1 MSIVI
6 NADLEY
12 LKSKLNIPEARMAT
26 YQAKTV
32 DEILKAEAA
41 AGNQEAIKLAADMFT
56 NVSQLI
62 ELFQLADLQNKI
74 VIMQQMNSSQ
84 LEKLVT
90 MLEQDDLLQGL
101 HYFTQDNLLD
111 LLKEIPKEELLK
123 TVFELFS
130 QTQIIEY
137 LPEKELDGLLTNID
151 LDKGLLL
158 QNLKFIPDMYL
169 QQILESVT
177 GEEAQGSSSEL
188 ILQISQ
194 LGDQDYKNALM
205 NFQPAQKKDLTY
217 ALVNQENKL
226 FEKFSTDSYTYMIN
240 RERDK
245 NELIKAM
252 HVIKPEHLHNMI
264 NELPQDLLS
273 VVTTQIDTEKFA
285 DALIHQFPDLLAQFV
300 AWGYK

>member
-6 NADLEY
+6 NTDLEY
-12 LKSKLNIPEARMAT
+12 LKSKLNIPEVRMAT

-62 ELFQLADLQNKI
+62 ELFQLADPQNKL

-84 LEKLVT
+84 LEKLVP

-264 NELPQDLLS
+264 NE
-273 VVTTQIDTEKFA
+273 
-285 DALIHQFPDLLAQFV
+285 
-300 AWGYK
+300 

>member
-6 NADLEY
+6 NTDLEY

-62 ELFQLADLQNKI
+62 ELFQLADPQNKL
-74 VIMQQMNSSQ
+74 VIMQQMNSAQ
-84 LEKLVT
+84 LEKLVP

-285 DALIHQFPDLLAQFV
+285 DALIHQFPELLAQFV
-300 AWGYK
+300 AGG

>member
-12 LKSKLNIPEARMAT
+12 LKSKLNIPESRMAT

-62 ELFQLADLQNKI
+62 ELFQLADPQNKL
-74 VIMQQMNSSQ
+74 VIMQQMDSSK
-84 LEKLVT
+84 LEKLVP

-123 TVFELFS
+123 TVFELIS

-137 LPEKELDGLLTNID
+137 MPEKELDGLLTNID

-158 QNLKFIPDMYL
+158 QNLRFIPDMYL

-177 GEEAQGSSSEL
+177 GEEAQGSSSQL

-285 DALIHQFPDLLAQFV
+285 DALIHQFPELLAQFV
-300 AWGYK
+300 AGG

>member
-6 NADLEY
+6 NTDLEY

-62 ELFQLADLQNKI
+62 ELFQLADPQNKL

-84 LEKLVT
+84 LEKLVP

-205 NFQPAQKKDLTY
+205 NFQPTQKKDLTY

-285 DALIHQFPDLLAQFV
+285 DALIYQFPELLAQFV
-300 AWGYK
+300 AGG

>member
-6 NADLEY
+6 NTDLEY

-62 ELFQLADLQNKI
+62 ELFQLADPQNKL
-74 VIMQQMNSSQ
+74 VIMQQMNSAQ
-84 LEKLVT
+84 LEKLVP

-205 NFQPAQKKDLTY
+205 NFQPTQKKDLTY

-285 DALIHQFPDLLAQFV
+285 DALIHQFPELLAQFV
-300 AWGYK
+300 AGG

>member
-6 NADLEY
+6 NTDLEY

-62 ELFQLADLQNKI
+62 ELFQLADPQNKL

-84 LEKLVT
+84 LEKLVP

-205 NFQPAQKKDLTY
+205 NFQPTQKKDLTY

-285 DALIHQFPDLLAQFV
+285 DALIHQFPELLAQFV
-300 AWGYK
+300 AGG

>member
-12 LKSKLNIPEARMAT
+12 LKRKLNIPESRMAT

-62 ELFQLADLQNKI
+62 ELFQLADPQNKL
-74 VIMQQMNSSQ
+74 VIMQQMDSSQ
-84 LEKLVT
+84 LEKLVP

-158 QNLKFIPDMYL
+158 QN
-169 QQILESVT
+169 
-177 GEEAQGSSSEL
+177 
-188 ILQISQ
+188 
-194 LGDQDYKNALM
+194 
-205 NFQPAQKKDLTY
+205 
-217 ALVNQENKL
+217 
-226 FEKFSTDSYTYMIN
+226 
-240 RERDK
+240 
-245 NELIKAM
+245 
-252 HVIKPEHLHNMI
+252 
-264 NELPQDLLS
+264 
-273 VVTTQIDTEKFA
+273 
-285 DALIHQFPDLLAQFV
+285 
-300 AWGYK
+300 

>member
-6 NADLEY
+6 NTDLEY
-12 LKSKLNIPEARMAT
+12 LKRKLNIPETRMET

-41 AGNQEAIKLAADMFT
+41 AGNQEAVKLAADMCT
-56 NVSQLI
+56 DVNQLI
-62 ELFQLADLQNKI
+62 ELFQLADPQNKL
-74 VIMQQMNSSQ
+74 VIMQQMNDSQ
-84 LEKLVT
+84 LEKLVP

-217 ALVNQENKL
+217 ALVNQETKL
-226 FEKFSTDSYTYMIN
+226 FEKFSTDAYTYMIN

-285 DALIHQFPDLLAQFV
+285 DALINQFPELLAQFV
-300 AWGYK
+300 AGG

>member
-12 LKSKLNIPEARMAT
+12 LKRKLNIPESRMAT

-62 ELFQLADLQNKI
+62 ELFQLADPQNKL
-74 VIMQQMNSSQ
+74 VIMQQMDSSQ
-84 LEKLVT
+84 LEKLVP

-158 QNLKFIPDMYL
+158 QNLRFIPDMYL

-177 GEEAQGSSSEL
+177 GEEAQGSSSQL

-285 DALIHQFPDLLAQFV
+285 DALINQFPELLAQFV
-300 AWGYK
+300 AGG

>member
-6 NADLEY
+6 NTDLEY
-12 LKSKLNIPEARMAT
+12 LRSKLNIPETRMAT
-26 YQAKTV
+26 YQTKTV

-56 NVSQLI
+56 NVDQLI
-62 ELFQLADLQNKI
+62 ELFQLADPQNKL
-74 VIMQQMNSSQ
+74 VIMTEMNSSQ
-84 LEKLVT
+84 LEKLVP

-137 LPEKELDGLLTNID
+137 MPEKELDGLLTNMD

-158 QNLKFIPDMYL
+158 QNIKFIPEMYL

-177 GEEAQGSSSEL
+177 GEEAQGSSSQL

-194 LGDQDYKNALM
+194 LGDQDYKHALM
-205 NFQPAQKKDLTY
+205 NLQPAQKKDLTY

-226 FEKFSTDSYTYMIN
+226 FEKFSTDAYTYMIN

-285 DALIHQFPDLLAQFV
+285 DALINQFPELLAQFV
-300 AWGYK
+300 AGG

>member
-12 LKSKLNIPEARMAT
+12 LKSKLNIPESRMAT

-32 DEILKAEAA
+32 DEILKSEAA

-62 ELFQLADLQNKI
+62 ELFQLADPQNKL
-74 VIMQQMNSSQ
+74 VILQQMDSSQ
-84 LEKLVT
+84 LEKLVP

-158 QNLKFIPDMYL
+158 QNLRFIPDMYL

-177 GEEAQGSSSEL
+177 GEEAQGSSSQL

-285 DALIHQFPDLLAQFV
+285 DALINQFPELLAQFV
-300 AWGYK
+300 AGG

>member
-12 LKSKLNIPEARMAT
+12 LKRKLNVPESRMAT

-62 ELFQLADLQNKI
+62 ELFQLADPQNKL
-74 VIMQQMNSSQ
+74 VIMQQMDSSQ
-84 LEKLVT
+84 LEKLVP

-137 LPEKELDGLLTNID
+137 MPEKELDGLLTNID

-158 QNLKFIPDMYL
+158 QNLRFIPDMYL

-177 GEEAQGSSSEL
+177 GEEAQGSSSQL

-285 DALIHQFPDLLAQFV
+285 DALINQFPELLAQFV
-300 AWGYK
+300 AGG

>member
-6 NADLEY
+6 NTDLEY

-62 ELFQLADLQNKI
+62 ELFQLADPQNKL

-84 LEKLVT
+84 LEKLVP

-285 DALIHQFPDLLAQFV
+285 DALIHQFPELLAQFV
-300 AWGYK
+300 AGG

>member
-6 NADLEY
+6 NTDLEY

-32 DEILKAEAA
+32 DEILKSEAA

-62 ELFQLADLQNKI
+62 ELFQLADPQNKL

-84 LEKLVT
+84 LEKLVP

-177 GEEAQGSSSEL
+177 GEEAQGSSSVL

-194 LGDQDYKNALM
+194 LGDHDYKNALM
-205 NFQPAQKKDLTY
+205 NFQPTQKKDLTY

-226 FEKFSTDSYTYMIN
+226 FEKYSTDSYTYMIN

-285 DALIHQFPDLLAQFV
+285 DALIHQFPELLAQFV
-300 AWGYK
+300 AGG

>member
-12 LKSKLNIPEARMAT
+12 LKRKLNIPESRMAT

-32 DEILKAEAA
+32 DEILKSEAA

-62 ELFQLADLQNKI
+62 ELFQLADPQNKL
-74 VIMQQMNSSQ
+74 VIMQQMDSSQ
-84 LEKLVT
+84 LEKLVP

-137 LPEKELDGLLTNID
+137 MPEKELDGLLTNID

-158 QNLKFIPDMYL
+158 QNLRFIPDMYL

-177 GEEAQGSSSEL
+177 GEEAQGSSSQL

-285 DALIHQFPDLLAQFV
+285 DALINQFPELLAQFV
-300 AWGYK
+300 AGG